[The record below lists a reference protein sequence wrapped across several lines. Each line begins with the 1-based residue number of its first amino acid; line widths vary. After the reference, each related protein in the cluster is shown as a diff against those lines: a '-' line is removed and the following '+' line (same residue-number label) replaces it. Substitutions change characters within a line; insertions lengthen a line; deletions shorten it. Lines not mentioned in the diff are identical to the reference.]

1 MPPPPPHHHHFCP
14 KLPHADRKPNKM
26 HILHATWREATKD
39 QPFAGTLFAVVKSI
53 FTGIALDKREVTG
66 KALDKR
72 EVNHKICRPCI
83 HTPVPHPQRGQ
94 MLFPVTKT
102 LRVRGKYNS
111 PTVNS
116 TTASRWS
123 FLITSLYFD
132 FVCVLHRISES
143 LLSKVDFF
151 LSSLST
157 ASYFPLTL
165 PRNWHT
171 AWNGQNTNTAA

>member
-1 MPPPPPHHHHFCP
+1 
-14 KLPHADRKPNKM
+14 M
-26 HILHATWREATKD
+26 HILHTIWREATKD

-66 KALDKR
+66 KALDER
-72 EVNHKICRPCI
+72 EVNHKICCPCI
-83 HTPVPHPQRGQ
+83 QTLVPHPQRGQ
-94 MLFPVTKT
+94 MLFAITQT

-116 TTASRWS
+116 TTASHWS

-132 FVCVLHRISES
+132 FVCVLHSISES

-151 LSSLST
+151 LNSLST
-157 ASYFPLTL
+157 ASYFPLSL
-165 PRNWHT
+165 HRNWHT
-171 AWNGQNTNTAA
+171 VWNGQNADTAAQKLTHCVTWLKYSSTETDMLLAV